1 MMSARLSAVLSLV
14 FLIGFIAGC
23 AGHSSQLLDENYKT
37 MNNEQLLEYFYRL
50 NDEIEKQEKQTGPSV
65 GIGFGGFGL
74 GRRGAIGSGVG
85 VETGGTA
92 YTADDLRQR
101 RVEVRMEMKRR
112 NITP

>member
-1 MMSARLSAVLSLV
+1 MSARLSAVLSLV

-23 AGHSSQLLDENYKT
+23 ASHSSQLLDENYKT

-50 NDEIEKQEKQTGPSV
+50 NDEIEKQEKQTGPSM
-65 GIGFGGFGL
+65 GIGLGGFGL

-101 RVEVRMEMKRR
+101 RIEVRMEMKRR